1 MRLKDKA
8 QIIGDAMARM
18 DGAES
23 WQKQRHPIYSELVDL
38 VSDTRDT
45 AYAVYDA
52 HYLEETWSETFIRYQ
67 KRGFIKRDVVE
78 EYFCRIVLEGLHNDG
93 H

>member
-8 QIIGDAMARM
+8 QIIGDAMKYM
-18 DGAES
+18 DDAEN
-23 WQKQRHPIYSELVDL
+23 WQNRRHSIYSELVDL
-38 VSDTRDT
+38 ISDTRDT
-45 AYAVYDA
+45 AYAVHDA
-52 HYLEETWSETFIRYQ
+52 RYLEETWGETFIRYQ